1 MLAYHNTPIIK
12 KIILKQLQ
20 IQQETSDIIKD
31 RYCKHKNYHQ
41 QDNNYFG
48 IPATIANL
56 SDAIF
61 AGLTSDSLS
70 WHTRVMSAI
79 PVGSE
84 LFDASHILK
93 DFAAYLLVDPTD
105 GIIQYTKPGSQIHE
119 IILKTVT
126 VEKCRNQYGL
136 QRLFSVAQSAFD
148 VTVCSEIEHI
158 VLNVAHSLI
167 AAYYDINYAVC
178 DAVYFFSKAAYA
190 AAKAAALAA
199 HAYTSVRDALAASF
213 SAAYDASAVCD
224 VEYIKMSNKL
234 IDLLEKQEAKND
246 YK

>member
-1 MLAYHNTPIIK
+1 MLAYYNTPIIK

-20 IQQETSDIIKD
+20 IHQETSDIIKD

-41 QDNNYFG
+41 QNNYVG
-48 IPATIANL
+48 IPTTIANL

-70 WHTRVMSAI
+70 WHIRVMSAI

-84 LFDASHILK
+84 LLDASYILK
-93 DFAAYLLVDPTD
+93 DFADYLLVDPTD

-126 VEKCRNQYGL
+126 VEKCCNQYGL

-148 VTVCSEIEHI
+148 VTVSSEIEHI

-167 AAYYDINYAVC
+167 AASYDINYAVC
-178 DAVYFFSKAAYA
+178 DAVYFF
-190 AAKAAALAA
+190 AKAVSYAVGTYEAADVHDAA
-199 HAYTSVRDALAASF
+199 
-213 SAAYDASAVCD
+213 
-224 VEYIKMSNKL
+224 YIKMSNKL
-234 IDLLEKQEAKND
+234 IELLQKQEVKHASLP
-246 YK
+246 